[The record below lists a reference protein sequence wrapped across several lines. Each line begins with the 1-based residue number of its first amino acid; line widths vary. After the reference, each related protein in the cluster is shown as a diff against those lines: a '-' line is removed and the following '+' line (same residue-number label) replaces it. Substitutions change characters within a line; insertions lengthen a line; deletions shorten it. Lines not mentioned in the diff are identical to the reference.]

1 MKKILIVFITLALV
15 AMAGVATA
23 ADTTNLTVSAAVLG
37 TCKFATAAS
46 SLNFG
51 NLDPAVGT
59 DANASDNLTQ
69 FWCTKGVAADV
80 ISADNGSNWS
90 GTSRQMK
97 DVASPDMIP
106 YSLVLTPDANPN
118 TGPASPRTLTISGT
132 VLGADYITKSAGNY
146 VDTVVLTINP

>member
-1 MKKILIVFITLALV
+1 MKKILIVFIALALM
-15 AMAGVATA
+15 AMAGAATA

-59 DANASDNLTQ
+59 DTNASDNLTQ
-69 FWCTKGVAADV
+69 FWCTKGVSTDV

-90 GTSRQMK
+90 GASRQMV
-97 DVASPDMIP
+97 DGVSGDLIP
-106 YSLVLTPDANPN
+106 YSLALTPDAAANA
-118 TGPASPRTLTISGT
+118 GPASPRTLTISGS

-146 VDTVVLTINP
+146 VDTVVLSINP